1 MNIDARF
8 EKISKYAEDE
18 GVIIPVRKTAN
29 SAGYDFYAAEDVVL
43 EPAMGD
49 EMIDRLVKIVAGR
62 YNSSKDVINAFPF
75 DLNTVASIVKEAN
88 AKIPLVPTGIK
99 CQIPD
104 GYYLELSVRS
114 STPLKHWLILGNGIG
129 VIDGDYYN
137 NPDNEGH
144 IYFQLINMLPFP
156 VKISKGECFGQGIL
170 KEYHKTI
177 DDEGNENAREG
188 GFGSTSE

>member
-1 MNIDARF
+1 MTIDACF
-8 EKISKYAEDE
+8 EKISKYADDRNIT
-18 GVIIPVRKTAN
+18 VPFRKTAN

-49 EMIDRLVKIVAGR
+49 EMIDRLATAVAQKFG
-62 YNSSKDVINAFPF
+62 NMEEVSKALPF
-75 DLNTVASIVKEAN
+75 DLNTVAAIVKEAN
-88 AKIPLVPTGIK
+88 AKIPLIPTGIK
-99 CQIPD
+99 CKIPD

-114 STPLKHWLILGNGIG
+114 STPLKHWLILGNSIG
-129 VIDGDYYN
+129 VIDSDYYN

-156 VKISKGECFGQGIL
+156 VKISKGDCFGQGIL
-170 KEYHKTI
+170 KEYHKTN

>member
-8 EKISKYAEDE
+8 EKISKYADDKN
-18 GVIIPVRKTAN
+18 IIVPFRKTAN
-29 SAGYDFYAAEDVVL
+29 SAGYDFYAAEDVIL

-49 EMIDRLVKIVAGR
+49 EMIDRLATKVAEKFG
-62 YNSSKDVINAFPF
+62 NMEEVSKALPF
-75 DLNTVASIVKEAN
+75 DLNTVAAIVKEAN
-88 AKIPLVPTGIK
+88 AKIPLIPTGIK
-99 CQIPD
+99 CKIPD

-114 STPLKHWLILGNGIG
+114 STPLKHWLILGNSIG
-129 VIDGDYYN
+129 VIDSDYYN

-156 VKISKGECFGQGIL
+156 VKISKGDCFGQGIL
-170 KEYHKTI
+170 KEYHKTS

>member
-8 EKISKYAEDE
+8 EKISKYADDKN
-18 GVIIPVRKTAN
+18 IIVPFRKTAN
-29 SAGYDFYAAEDVVL
+29 SAGYDFYAAEDVIL

-49 EMIDRLVKIVAGR
+49 EMIDRLATTVAEKFG
-62 YNSSKDVINAFPF
+62 NMEEVSKALPF
-75 DLNTVASIVKEAN
+75 DLNTVAAIVKEAN

-99 CQIPD
+99 CKIPD

-114 STPLKHWLILGNGIG
+114 STPLKHWLILGNSIG
-129 VIDGDYYN
+129 VIDSDYYN

-156 VKISKGECFGQGIL
+156 VKISKGDCFGQGIL
-170 KEYHKTI
+170 KEYHKTS

>member
-1 MNIDARF
+1 MNIDACF
-8 EKISKYAEDE
+8 EKISKYADDK
-18 GVIIPVRKTAN
+18 GIIVPFRKTAN

-49 EMIDRLVKIVAGR
+49 EMIDRLAATTAKKFSNMEEV
-62 YNSSKDVINAFPF
+62 SKAFPF
-75 DLNTVASIVKEAN
+75 DLNTVAAIVKEAD
-88 AKIPLVPTGIK
+88 AKIPLIPTGIK
-99 CQIPD
+99 CKIPD

-114 STPLKHWLILGNGIG
+114 STPLKHWLILGNSIG
-129 VIDGDYYN
+129 VIDSDYYN

-156 VKISKGECFGQGIL
+156 VKISKGDCFGQGIL
-170 KEYHKTI
+170 KEYHKTN

>member
-8 EKISKYAEDE
+8 EKISKYADDKN
-18 GVIIPVRKTAN
+18 IIVPFRKTAN
-29 SAGYDFYAAEDVVL
+29 SAGYDFYAAEDVIL

-49 EMIDRLVKIVAGR
+49 EMIDRLATTVAGKFG
-62 YNSSKDVINAFPF
+62 NMEEVSKALPF
-75 DLNTVASIVKEAN
+75 DLNTVAAIVKEAN
-88 AKIPLVPTGIK
+88 AKIPLIPTGIK
-99 CQIPD
+99 CKIPD

-114 STPLKHWLILGNGIG
+114 STPLKHWLILGNSIG
-129 VIDGDYYN
+129 VIDSDYYN

-156 VKISKGECFGQGIL
+156 VKISKGDCFGQGIL
-170 KEYHKTI
+170 KEYHKTS